1 MKGLRVLAAF
11 IRRDFRIHTSYRL
24 SFVLQMSTIFFFLAL
39 YYFLSKIVDQEQFSA
54 SQDITGDYFSY
65 AAVGLALL
73 SILQVGLSSFSQKMR
88 EEQTTGTFEALM
100 ATPTSPSLVVLASA
114 VYDLL
119 RSTAFAF
126 VLLTTAAILFGL
138 KLDTDP
144 ASLAVALVALIGCL
158 GLFAS
163 LGVAVAACT
172 VIFKQTAALA
182 GMVVSGLALLS
193 GVYFPTDVLPEA
205 LQKVAAIIPF
215 TWGLDVTRAALLG
228 GDVDPAKL
236 AGLFGSALVLL
247 PIAVFGFTRS
257 VRRARW
263 TGTLAQY

>member
-1 MKGLRVLAAF
+1 MSTLRVIAAF

-39 YYFLSKIVDQEQFSA
+39 YYFLSKIVDEEQFAA
-54 SQDITGDYFSY
+54 SQDLNADYFSY

-100 ATPTSPSLVVLASA
+100 ASPTSPSLLVLASA

-126 VLLTTAAILFGL
+126 VLLTTAVILFGL
-138 KLDTDP
+138 QLDTDP
-144 ASLAVALVALIGCL
+144 ASLAVAAVALIGCL
-158 GLFAS
+158 ALFAS

-172 VIFKQTAALA
+172 VIFKQTTALA

-215 TWGLDVTRAALLG
+215 TWGLDVVRAALLG
-228 GDVDPAKL
+228 GTVDTAQL
-236 AGLFGSALVLL
+236 VGLFGSAAVLL
-247 PIAVFGFTRS
+247 PFAVLGFTSS
-257 VRRARW
+257 VRRARK